1 MHFNFITFL
10 RVPFWILKIPHKNFQ
25 FEILKFLFY
34 SLPCS
39 EGRGDEKM
47 CFLREKAKTK
57 KRRKV
62 YCLRLKT
69 KFMANNFTP
78 PNQLTDQQ
86 MRKTQKII
94 SIKFVCL
101 IFDYLSRW
109 NKKVRKKKLEKF
121 NNSAT
126 TQLLHIFHFKKLF
139 IHKSC
144 FTNAFTVCKGIK
156 TTKKKSQSLNSLK
169 MKVNQ
174 KKKKRMLI

>member
-1 MHFNFITFL
+1 MNI
-10 RVPFWILKIPHKNFQ
+10 KNSAQ
-25 FEILKFLFY
+25 KLSIWNSQI
-34 SLPCS
+34 SLLLTPLQRGS
-39 EGRGDEKM
+39 GRRKNV
-47 CFLREKAKTK
+47 FPTRESKNKKKK
-57 KRRKV
+57 KRSKV